1 MLIYPE
7 KLRDCKKFK
16 AFREFKLQLQRINFD
31 MKKCFMYLA
40 ALLIA
45 SGCSSH
51 PSFDMQISPSKEL
64 AKVYGYYPTFEV
76 DVAAISNEDAIRLS
90 SYPVEKYFEPSD
102 PVRQYFEP
110 VTFRFSE
117 DDLKVKKI
125 ESGSDVYDRLMS
137 RSPDYIAMLVNLP
150 FTDKES
156 KKLDPRVFIYKLGNG
171 MFDRNPDL
179 YVKVGATGLIRTDR
193 IGAKNDLP
201 GAPETDKQPVKMK
214 LNCESVK
221 GEKNMQCRE
230 VKPQKKPG
238 QPH

>member
-1 MLIYPE
+1 
-7 KLRDCKKFK
+7 
-16 AFREFKLQLQRINFD
+16 
-31 MKKCFMYLA
+31 MKKYLIYLA
-40 ALLIA
+40 ALLIV

-51 PSFDMQISPSKEL
+51 PNFDIQISPSKEL

-102 PVRQYFEP
+102 PVRHYFEP

-125 ESGSDVYDRLMS
+125 DSGTEVYDRLMS

-156 KKLDPRVFIYKLGNG
+156 SKLDPRVFIYKIGNG

-179 YVKVGATGLIRTDR
+179 YIKVGATGLIRTDR

-201 GAPETDKQPVKMK
+201 EAPDTDSQPVKLS
-214 LNCESVK
+214 LNCETVK
-221 GEKNMQCRE
+221 GDKNMQCRE
-230 VKPQKKPG
+230 IKEQKKSG
-238 QPH
+238 SSQ